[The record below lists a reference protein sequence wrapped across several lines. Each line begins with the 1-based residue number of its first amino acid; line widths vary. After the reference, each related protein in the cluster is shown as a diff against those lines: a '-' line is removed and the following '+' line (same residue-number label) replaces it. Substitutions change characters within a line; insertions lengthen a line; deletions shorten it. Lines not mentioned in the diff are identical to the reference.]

1 MPPKEEDQLKKAAA
15 QRCLLADGP
24 AARNETWN
32 KLNADPLLMMRMQ
45 EQDARKHVTENPV
58 KMAQIR
64 REVAESDSRRRR
76 KTSQEGGQEGGQEG
90 QEEAIRDEI
99 RRKILGE
106 EDTQRPNK
114 KRKTSRRSKVMTT
127 TLHHLRLEALSA
139 TAEDAAGR
147 GQGRGPGAQNAQEDS
162 DGRDTR
168 NEGAPFR
175 KRGRSRSHSRGR
187 DRDNDRVRGVG

>member
-1 MPPKEEDQLKKAAA
+1 MP
-15 QRCLLADGP
+15 LLADGP

-64 REVAESDSRRRR
+64 REVAELRQQKKDKKRA
-76 KTSQEGGQEGGQEG
+76 KKEAKKEAKKAKK
-90 QEEAIRDEI
+90 EAIRDEI
-99 RRKILGE
+99 RRTILGE
-106 EDTQRPNK
+106 EGYATTKQKEGKHRDA
-114 KRKTSRRSKVMTT
+114 RRVMTT

-147 GQGRGPGAQNAQEDS
+147 GQGRGPGSTERAM
-162 DGRDTR
+162 
-168 NEGAPFR
+168 
-175 KRGRSRSHSRGR
+175 KI
-187 DRDNDRVRGVG
+187 